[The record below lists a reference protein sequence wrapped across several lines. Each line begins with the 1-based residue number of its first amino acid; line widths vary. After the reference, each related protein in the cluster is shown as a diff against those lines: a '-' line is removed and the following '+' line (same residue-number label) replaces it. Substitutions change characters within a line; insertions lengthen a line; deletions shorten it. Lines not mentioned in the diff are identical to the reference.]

1 MMKPPT
7 IIRFVILFCVLAL
20 AGCKPGV
27 PREIIQPGDMEDILY
42 DYHVADGIPYISGDY
57 KDISYWRQVYRD
69 AVLRK
74 HGVTEAELDSSL
86 IYYYRH
92 TELLHDIYQRLSKRL
107 NNDAIALGATASE
120 LSQYEGLSS
129 LGDTTTV
136 WKDAQSLALIPVAPY
151 NTFTFEITADSSYH
165 EGDKMIMSFDNQY
178 IFQEGMRDGMVMMA
192 VTFKNDSTAS
202 QVLRVVTDNHYTM
215 QIADDDR
222 IGIKQ
227 IRGFFYLGKGADNN
241 NNPQTLKLMC
251 VSNLKLVRMH
261 TSPPEQKGEGED
273 SVPQKLQPL
282 DKEGISVQTNEATHP
297 PIAREAEGDLPP
309 KDDGSPN
316 ADRPKRV
323 FERPTHKLQ

>member
-1 MMKPPT
+1 M
-7 IIRFVILFCVLAL
+7 FCVLAL

-222 IGIKQ
+222 LGIKQ

-282 DKEGISVQTNEATHP
+282 DKEGISVQPNEIPQHP
-297 PIAREAEGDLPP
+297 TAREAVGDIPP